1 MLYQMNF
8 KVNRYEKYGGST
20 HYLRADSVR
29 ARVLLSYTPVSQ
41 VHAGARFPHSRSVAC
56 VGSVMG
62 KRKRVESS
70 PTVEQLQA
78 SLQYARSINSSNH
91 SMIAS
96 LHSDIRKRDEQIK
109 QKNDRIASLD
119 QMHKTGRTK
128 VQIPSD
134 ENTACQGRYRELQ
147 KTYRELH
154 DVHTQMVGK
163 LKNLLQL
170 EVEMNKC
177 HKEQLCRTETLL
189 HTAETKLCAAEAKES
204 MSTTVM
210 KQLLATIN
218 TVLDASAPTPADDPL
233 VSGADAVVTYLKMVH
248 QQHGT
253 DRMLAEL
260 TATIPPPP
268 KSKKAKTGKPSPKE
282 AILMYHP
289 DKQVGRG
296 VWIQEVCGAVTR
308 LLNAVRV

>member
-1 MLYQMNF
+1 
-8 KVNRYEKYGGST
+8 
-20 HYLRADSVR
+20 
-29 ARVLLSYTPVSQ
+29 
-41 VHAGARFPHSRSVAC
+41 
-56 VGSVMG
+56 MG
-62 KRKRVESS
+62 KRKRVESP

-109 QKNDRIASLD
+109 QKDDRIASLH
-119 QMHKTGRTK
+119 QMHETLRTK
-128 VQIPSD
+128 IQIPSD
-134 ENTACQGRYRELQ
+134 ENTAYQGRYRELQ

-163 LKNLLQL
+163 LNLLQL
-170 EVEMNKC
+170 EVEMNKGL
-177 HKEQLCRTETLL
+177 KEQLCRTLAQL
-189 HTAETKLCAAEAKES
+189 HTAETKLRAAEAKES
-204 MSTTVM
+204 ISTTVM

-233 VSGADAVVTYLKMVH
+233 VSGAAAVVTYLEMVH

-260 TATIPPPP
+260 NATIPPPP

-282 AILMYHP
+282 AILLYHP

-308 LLNAVRV
+308 LLNALRV